1 MIEKYDFSLF
11 NQCHREKMDL
21 VLCSII
27 FLGKIIEDSSL
38 RYSEISEILIEKDI
52 GILSM
57 SRLREIF
64 SQVREYDVL
73 TIDVGENPQMNELQ
87 GETNTNI

>member
-1 MIEKYDFSLF
+1 
-11 NQCHREKMDL
+11 MDL

-38 RYSEISEILIEKDI
+38 RYSEISETLIEKDI

-73 TIDVGENPQMNELQ
+73 TIEVGENPQMNELQ